1 MFEKFLSHSAST
13 NKAEEGNIQPPRP
26 PVAARPPMR
35 NVEMPVHENESSAPA
50 VARPP
55 MSPSMS
61 QGPMLSEV
69 EEDIE
74 ENSVVPELER
84 AGVVPP
90 FPTKDESAEDALP
103 VPEEESEEEVPTPPS
118 FLNSAQVAA
127 RPPMSPTAMQM
138 EQESVVEKESAP
150 VQEEEPSEAA
160 ETPTET
166 SSASSENPIPPH
178 AVVMQPSI
186 ASVQEPETVRGASLH
201 EVDFADIWFS
211 PEGIAYVRDK
221 DTRFALTP
229 IETDDLDDFHTA
241 LEQGFTGMS
250 SYAIKFAGDS
260 YRVERI
266 NTVDGLQ
273 YNCRKMPTTTPEI
286 ETLGFAPQVVKHL
299 TSLSRCAGLLLF
311 AGPTGQGKTT
321 TVSALMKRF
330 LDTDGGFL
338 YTIEDPPEMPLSGVY
353 HAKNGGLGLCKQ
365 VPVEN
370 DQWGA
375 GLRSALR
382 SKPRYILVGEIRTPE
397 TASQCLVAATSG
409 HLVLSTIHANG
420 VEDALNSMIKYAA
433 STGLDS
439 DLVADLLARGILG
452 VVYQRLEGTTK
463 LKLFYQSAFA
473 NPNAQAADQ
482 MRMAIRDTNINLATF
497 MEQQKTR
504 MERGLPMFRE

>member
-1 MFEKFLSHSAST
+1 MFERFLRGLSKSSASVITPQAPAQPKAPVRPTAVVPPETPAPQT
-13 NKAEEGNIQPPRP
+13 NKTVVAEA
-26 PVAARPPMR
+26 PVQTKSVEPMADAM
-35 NVEMPVHENESSAPA
+35 NP

-55 MSPSMS
+55 MAHNPIQAEEMPSTKAV
-61 QGPMLSEV
+61 PDLPDE
-69 EEDIE
+69 EED
-74 ENSVVPELER
+74 PE
-84 AGVVPP
+84 
-90 FPTKDESAEDALP
+90 TALP
-103 VPEEESEEEVPTPPS
+103 VEEVPDNTPAPEPPS
-118 FLNSAQVAA
+118 FLKA
-127 RPPMSPTAMQM
+127 
-138 EQESVVEKESAP
+138 K
-150 VQEEEPSEAA
+150 
-160 ETPTET
+160 ETPKMDDTEKK
-166 SSASSENPIPPH
+166 EP
-178 AVVMQPSI
+178 VMQPTMGT
-186 ASVQEPETVRGASLH
+186 VKEPDPIRGESLH
-201 EVDFADIWFS
+201 TVKFADIWYT
-211 PEGIAYVRDK
+211 PEGIAYVRDET
-221 DTRFALTP
+221 TRFALTP
-229 IETDDLDDFHTA
+229 IQTDDLEDFHKA

-250 SYAIKFAGDS
+250 SYAIRFAGDS
-260 YRVERI
+260 YRVERV

-286 ETLGFAPQVVKHL
+286 ETLGFAPAVVRHL
-299 TSLSRCAGLLLF
+299 TSLSRASGLLLF

-338 YTIEDPPEMPLSGVY
+338 YTIEDPPEMPLSGIY

-433 STGLDS
+433 STGLDNS
-439 DLVADLLARGILG
+439 LVADLLARGILG
-452 VVYQRLEGTTK
+452 VVHQRLEGTSK
-463 LKLFYQSAFA
+463 LKLVYQSAFA
-473 NPNAQAADQ
+473 NPNPQAADQ

-504 MERGLPMFRE
+504 MDRGLPMFRE

>member
-1 MFEKFLSHSAST
+1 MFERFLHSSKATTPAPVSKTQPAQPASPTAPLHAESVPPT
-13 NKAEEGNIQPPRP
+13 NIPTSIQQ
-26 PVAARPPMR
+26 PVATPVTAPMSDSINPGAHPPMAHHAA
-35 NVEMPVHENESSAPA
+35 PESVASA
-50 VARPP
+50 
-55 MSPSMS
+55 
-61 QGPMLSEV
+61 
-69 EEDIE
+69 
-74 ENSVVPELER
+74 VVPELPDKEEK
-84 AGVVPP
+84 P
-90 FPTKDESAEDALP
+90 EDALP
-103 VPEEESEEEVPTPPS
+103 VEDVPDNTPPPEPPP
-118 FLNSAQVAA
+118 FLKSDTPSENTPKA
-127 RPPMSPTAMQM
+127 
-138 EQESVVEKESAP
+138 EEKKAP
-150 VQEEEPSEAA
+150 V
-160 ETPTET
+160 
-166 SSASSENPIPPH
+166 I
-178 AVVMQPSI
+178 QPSMT
-186 ASVQEPETVRGASLH
+186 ATKEPEVVQGESLH
-201 EVDFADIWFS
+201 TVDFADIWYT

-221 DTRFALTP
+221 QTRFALTP
-229 IETDDLDDFHTA
+229 IQTDDLEDFHKA

-250 SYAIKFAGDS
+250 SYAIRFAGDS
-260 YRVERI
+260 YRVERV

-286 ETLGFAPQVVKHL
+286 ETLGFDPAVVKHL
-299 TSLSRCAGLLLF
+299 TSLGRASGLLLF

-338 YTIEDPPEMPLSGVY
+338 YTIEDPPEMPLSGIY

-433 STGLDS
+433 STGLDNS
-439 DLVADLLARGILG
+439 LVADLLARGILG
-452 VVYQRLEGTTK
+452 VVHQRLEGTTK
-463 LKLFYQSAFA
+463 LKLVYQSAFA

-497 MEQQKTR
+497 MEQQRTR
-504 MERGLPMFRE
+504 LDRGLPMFRG

>member
-1 MFEKFLSHSAST
+1 MFERFLQGATSSNTSAPEKPQAVPPAPAPS
-13 NKAEEGNIQPPRP
+13 APSPEVIESPEEPEEEVQANVVPPAP
-26 PVAARPPMR
+26 PSAPMSDSINPSAKPPMAYH
-35 NVEMPVHENESSAPA
+35 PAPA
-50 VARPP
+50 Q
-55 MSPSMS
+55 S
-61 QGPMLSEV
+61 LSSEPEEEVQEV
-69 EEDIE
+69 EEVE
-74 ENSVVPELER
+74 EEAPSEL
-84 AGVVPP
+84 
-90 FPTKDESAEDALP
+90 DEEEAPEDALP
-103 VPEEESEEEVPTPPS
+103 VDEEPEEEMSPPEPPS
-118 FLNSAQVAA
+118 FLRGS
-127 RPPMSPTAMQM
+127 S
-138 EQESVVEKESAP
+138 SSHKE
-150 VQEEEPSEAA
+150 VKVEEELDREESKKPVIQPTMGPVSE
-160 ETPTET
+160 PD
-166 SSASSENPIPPH
+166 I
-178 AVVMQPSI
+178 
-186 ASVQEPETVRGASLH
+186 VRGVSLH
-201 EVDFADIWFS
+201 TVDFADIWFT

-221 DTRFALTP
+221 NTRFALTP
-229 IETDDLDDFHTA
+229 IETEDLEDFHKT

-250 SYAIKFAGDS
+250 SYAVRFAGDS
-260 YRVERI
+260 YRVERV

-286 ETLGFAPQVVKHL
+286 ETLGFEPAVVKHL
-299 TSLSRCAGLLLF
+299 TSLGRASGLLLF

-338 YTIEDPPEMPLSGVY
+338 YTIEDPPEMPLSGIY

-433 STGLDS
+433 STGLDNS
-439 DLVADLLARGILG
+439 LVADLLARGILG
-452 VVYQRLEGTTK
+452 VVHQRLEGTTK
-463 LKLFYQSAFA
+463 LKLIYESAFA
-473 NPNAQAADQ
+473 NPNAQAACQ
-482 MRMAIRDTNINLATF
+482 MRMAIRDTNINLATY

>member
-1 MFEKFLSHSAST
+1 MFERFLH
-13 NKAEEGNIQPPRP
+13 
-26 PVAARPPMR
+26 ARPPEESENTDTPVPVAPVPR
-35 NVEMPVHENESSAPA
+35 TEMPKPAAMTLPSAQPDVQQNPLPEVRPQPMSDA
-50 VARPP
+50 LDPNAKPP
-55 MSPSMS
+55 MANHPILPEELPSVVRPEADQS
-61 QGPMLSEV
+61 ALDLPDLPDE
-69 EEDIE
+69 E
-74 ENSVVPELER
+74 ENPE
-84 AGVVPP
+84 
-90 FPTKDESAEDALP
+90 TALP
-103 VPEEESEEEVPTPPS
+103 VDELPENKVENPPEPPS
-118 FLNSAQVAA
+118 FLKTEAPQK
-127 RPPMSPTAMQM
+127 
-138 EQESVVEKESAP
+138 VENAK
-150 VQEEEPSEAA
+150 VFIPSD
-160 ETPTET
+160 ETPVGSVTPVAPK
-166 SSASSENPIPPH
+166 SSIEFKEHFEKDAIHEIK
-178 AVVMQPSI
+178 
-186 ASVQEPETVRGASLH
+186 TVRGDSLH
-201 EVDFADIWFS
+201 NVDFADIWFT
-211 PEGIAYVRDK
+211 PEGVAYVRDK

-229 IETDDLDDFHTA
+229 IETDDLDEFHTV

-250 SYAIKFAGDS
+250 SYAVRFAGDS
-260 YRVERI
+260 YRVERV
-266 NTVDGLQ
+266 NTADGLQ

-286 ETLGFAPQVVKHL
+286 ETLGFAPSVVKHL
-299 TSLSRCAGLLLF
+299 TSLSRSSGLLLF

-353 HAKNGGLGLCKQ
+353 HSKNGGLGLCKQ

-420 VEDALNSMIKYAA
+420 VEDALNSIIKYAA
-433 STGLDS
+433 STGLDNS
-439 DLVADLLARGILG
+439 LVADLLARGILG
-452 VVYQRLEGTTK
+452 VVHQRLEGTTK
-463 LKLFYQSAFA
+463 LKLVYQSAFA

-482 MRMAIRDTNINLATF
+482 MRMAIRDANINLATF

>member
-1 MFEKFLSHSAST
+1 MFDRFLKGFPKASAPKPQGTVSVRPASPVRPAVAGVATKAVQSETAPKSEAQQPTPST
-13 NKAEEGNIQPPRP
+13 PTVRQEPMADSINPT
-26 PVAARPPMR
+26 ARPPMAH
-35 NVEMPVHENESSAPA
+35 NPMQGSEM
-50 VARPP
+50 
-55 MSPSMS
+55 PSMS
-61 QGPMLSEV
+61 K
-69 EEDIE
+69 
-74 ENSVVPELER
+74 VPEL
-84 AGVVPP
+84 P
-90 FPTKDESAEDALP
+90 DEEEAPENALP
-103 VPEEESEEEVPTPPS
+103 VEEVPDNTPAPEPPS
-118 FLNSAQVAA
+118 FLKAPVKS
-127 RPPMSPTAMQM
+127 
-138 EQESVVEKESAP
+138 ESLSSDEKEKKAP
-150 VQEEEPSEAA
+150 
-160 ETPTET
+160 
-166 SSASSENPIPPH
+166 
-178 AVVMQPSI
+178 VMQPTMG
-186 ASVQEPETVRGASLH
+186 AVKEPETVRGESLH
-201 EVDFADIWFS
+201 TVDFADIWYT

-221 DTRFALTP
+221 ETRFALTP
-229 IETDDLDDFHTA
+229 IETDDLEDFHKA

-250 SYAIKFAGDS
+250 SYAVRFAGDS
-260 YRVERI
+260 YRVERV

-286 ETLGFAPQVVKHL
+286 ETLGFAPAVVKHL
-299 TSLSRCAGLLLF
+299 TSLSRASGLLLF

-353 HAKNGGLGLCKQ
+353 HSKNGGLGLCKQ

-433 STGLDS
+433 STGLDNS
-439 DLVADLLARGILG
+439 LVADLLARGILG
-452 VVYQRLEGTTK
+452 VVHQRLEGTTK
-463 LKLFYQSAFA
+463 LRLVYQSAFA

-497 MEQQKTR
+497 MEQQKNR
-504 MERGLPMFRE
+504 MDRGLPMFRE

>member
-1 MFEKFLSHSAST
+1 MFERFLHSKTGTAAAPKGASQT
-13 NKAEEGNIQPPRP
+13 
-26 PVAARPPMR
+26 PVSKPARPPMAQ
-35 NVEMPVHENESSAPA
+35 VQPVGTASSNKKPIEPSSQPSTPAAVNEVCSEPMSDSINPA
-50 VARPP
+50 AHPP
-55 MSPSMS
+55 MTHNPMRGSDMPSTK
-61 QGPMLSEV
+61 
-69 EEDIE
+69 
-74 ENSVVPELER
+74 VVPEL
-84 AGVVPP
+84 P
-90 FPTKDESAEDALP
+90 DEEEAPENALP
-103 VPEEESEEEVPTPPS
+103 VEDEVDDMPAPTPPS
-118 FLNSAQVAA
+118 FLDAS
-127 RPPMSPTAMQM
+127 ST
-138 EQESVVEKESAP
+138 ESSDEAEEKKKAP
-150 VQEEEPSEAA
+150 VIQ
-160 ETPTET
+160 
-166 SSASSENPIPPH
+166 PI
-178 AVVMQPSI
+178 MGTI
-186 ASVQEPETVRGASLH
+186 KEPETVRGESLH
-201 EVDFADIWFS
+201 TVDFADIWYT

-221 DTRFALTP
+221 ETRFALTP
-229 IETDDLDDFHTA
+229 IETDDLEDFHKV
-241 LEQGFTGMS
+241 LEQGYTGMS
-250 SYAIKFAGDS
+250 SYAVRFAGDS
-260 YRVERI
+260 YRVERV

-286 ETLGFAPQVVKHL
+286 ETLGFAPSVVKHL
-299 TSLSRCAGLLLF
+299 TSLSRASGLLLF

-338 YTIEDPPEMPLSGVY
+338 YTIEDPPEMPLSGIY
-353 HAKNGGLGLCKQ
+353 HSKNGGLGLCKQ

-433 STGLDS
+433 STGLDNS
-439 DLVADLLARGILG
+439 LVADLLARGILG
-452 VVYQRLEGTTK
+452 VVHQRLEGTTK
-463 LKLFYQSAFA
+463 LKLVYQSAFA

-504 MERGLPMFRE
+504 MDRGLPMFRE